1 MPDYLTANVTYK
13 GLEDKGLTV
22 ALIDQDKKKW
32 TIWKKDYK
40 DKEADSEPYRA
51 LALYKFGETFGVS
64 YGEKEEEFTGK
75 DGKLVKFKRKT
86 IYSIMPP
93 IKNPTGETV
102 APVKKSAPEPKYE
115 STETNWDEI
124 AVGKT
129 QSLFL
134 AAFIQS
140 GKSFSEAKLQVTQAR
155 QLAELVVY
163 GTQKTVQSEIPL
175 PEAPPEQDEPDVSQI
190 PF

>member
-93 IKNPTGETV
+93 IKRRI
-102 APVKKSAPEPKYE
+102 KSPFCLIPA
-115 STETNWDEI
+115 
-124 AVGKT
+124 
-129 QSLFL
+129 FL
-134 AAFIQS
+134 AAYSVIRSQQSQREHSKMLEVVVLPRQFRIFIPVTSFILIS
-140 GKSFSEAKLQVTQAR
+140 GRLICVIRKLFFVA
-155 QLAELVVY
+155 Y
-163 GTQKTVQSEIPL
+163 
-175 PEAPPEQDEPDVSQI
+175 
-190 PF
+190 F